1 MNYECIACT
10 TTPKSEF
17 LELANTYFEHNFLLQ
32 RWYFSFLT
40 LGRPKHS
47 CKHSLN
53 LEALFHPPCVWKG
66 MKPGDLQRE
75 RLWHFKQDWTIQQT
89 TQRQT
94 KSAELAQS
102 VWSSENFITEMQLP
116 RQPGQNVWWHFRKTE
131 SWDVLKVQGTFSWEK
146 DERLE
151 KWMTDEKKDKRL
163 CECAAVEAGGN
174 LRGGKEQRGKLS
186 VLAGE
191 GRINSL
197 SGDENINASEPVSH
211 MIIIAQFDWLVDR
224 RARWL
229 LVVTWAGLAGPTA
242 VIFGVCIKPI

>member
-89 TQRQT
+89 TQSQT

-102 VWSSENFITEMQLP
+102 VCGPVRISSLRCSFRGSRGTTCDGISEKLNHEMYWKFRGPFPEKKMSALKNGWQM
-116 RQPGQNVWWHFRKTE
+116 RRKT
-131 SWDVLKVQGTFSWEK
+131 SDCVSVQPW
-146 DERLE
+146 R
-151 KWMTDEKKDKRL
+151 
-163 CECAAVEAGGN
+163 
-174 LRGGKEQRGKLS
+174 RGGTLGVVKSREESFQCWQEKEGLTVCRGT
-186 VLAGE
+186 
-191 GRINSL
+191 R
-197 SGDENINASEPVSH
+197 
-211 MIIIAQFDWLVDR
+211 
-224 RARWL
+224 
-229 LVVTWAGLAGPTA
+229 T
-242 VIFGVCIKPI
+242 